1 MKNISLFSHLFI
13 DVSPRIKHVPIS
25 PTTDSTTVK
34 IEEIAIISSTEPM
47 KIMHEQSKHTDEMII
62 TSTVSSSMIEES
74 NQTNMNDPTSTLP
87 STTISFEETSTMQ
100 ERNSTETLIDY
111 TTINQA
117 NDEESS
123 TTVSME
129 ESTTGTMPSN
139 QTRLFHLFATLTERP
154 PLEIS
159 NQTIIESTTI
169 TTSTNP
175 CTLENLRANFV
186 YHEYP
191 LDKHKFIF
199 CDSEGKMNIIA
210 CSPNYIWSQS
220 EQSCILPN

>member
-1 MKNISLFSHLFI
+1 M
-13 DVSPRIKHVPIS
+13 SPRIKHVPIS
-25 PTTDSTTVK
+25 TTTESTTTTAKV
-34 IEEIAIISSTEPM
+34 EEIAIISSTEP
-47 KIMHEQSKHTDEMII
+47 IETTIELLKHTDEIII
-62 TSTVSSSMIEES
+62 TSTVSPTMIEES
-74 NQTNMNDPTSTLP
+74 NQTNVNDPTSTFASTP
-87 STTISFEETSTMQ
+87 STMIYMEETTLANA
-100 ERNSTETLIDY
+100 RNSTESIFDY

-117 NDEESS
+117 IDEDSTTTVSINHMEESS
-123 TTVSME
+123 T
-129 ESTTGTMPSN
+129 GAIPSN

-154 PLEIS
+154 ALEIS
-159 NQTIIESTTI
+159 NETISESTTI
-169 TTSTNP
+169 TTSTTSSSSP

-210 CSPNYIWSQS
+210 CSPNYIWSQN